1 MAAVA
6 LAALTAGAIDHPGAT
21 TDRLAPDRFSLVENG
36 RPAAKIVVECSE
48 PAVKIAARNL
58 AVDFERVTGSLPPK
72 ESDRKIVVRI
82 DPALWGKRET
92 YVMKVTPDAI
102 VVSGSDRRG
111 AVYGI
116 YELSEQIGVSP
127 WYDWADVPIR
137 RKAKSGEKLCLSIAR
152 GTYTNGE
159 PAVRYRGIFLN
170 DEAPCLTGWVKNTYG
185 TDFGDHRFYARV
197 GELVLRLR
205 GNFIWPAMWCWAFY
219 ADDSENSKTLD
230 EMGVVVGT
238 SHHEPMARN
247 HQEYARRRKEIGAWN
262 YRTNKDALDKFFAEG
277 VRRMKATEDVVTIG
291 MRGDGDVEMDG
302 N

>member
-1 MAAVA
+1 MKRIALYLTLAFAASA
-6 LAALTAGAIDHPGAT
+6 TFGIDNPGITFAGNGRDGFA
-21 TDRLAPDRFSLVENG
+21 LVEKG
-36 RPAAKIVVECSE
+36 RPAAKIVVECGE

-58 AVDFERVTGSLPPK
+58 AKDFERVTGALPPE

-82 DPALWGKRET
+82 DPALSGKRET
-92 YVMKVTPDAI
+92 YVMKVTSDAI

-116 YELSEQIGVSP
+116 YELSEQLGVSP
-127 WYDWADVPIR
+127 WHDWADAPLR
-137 RKAKSGEKLCLSIAR
+137 WKAKSGEKLSLSIAR

-205 GNFIWPAMWCWAFY
+205 GNFI
-219 ADDSENSKTLD
+219 
-230 EMGVVVGT
+230 
-238 SHHEPMARN
+238 
-247 HQEYARRRKEIGAWN
+247 
-262 YRTNKDALDKFFAEG
+262 
-277 VRRMKATEDVVTIG
+277 
-291 MRGDGDVEMDG
+291 
-302 N
+302 

>member
-1 MAAVA
+1 MAAAA
-6 LAALTAGAIDHPGAT
+6 LAALTAVAMDHPGAT
-21 TDRLAPDRFSLVENG
+21 ADRLAPDRFTLVENG

-48 PAVKIAARNL
+48 PAVKIAASNL
-58 AVDFERVTGSLPPK
+58 DADFERVTGERTSAD
-72 ESDRKIVVRI
+72 SRRAIVVRI
-82 DPALWGKRET
+82 DPALNGKRET

-127 WYDWADVPIR
+127 WYDWADAPLR
-137 RKAKSGEKLCLSIAR
+137 WKAKNGEKLNLSIKR

-185 TDFGDHRFYARV
+185 TDFGDHRFYGRV

-205 GNFIWPAMWCWAFY
+205 GNFIWPAMWC
-219 ADDSENSKTLD
+219 
-230 EMGVVVGT
+230 
-238 SHHEPMARN
+238 
-247 HQEYARRRKEIGAWN
+247 
-262 YRTNKDALDKFFAEG
+262 
-277 VRRMKATEDVVTIG
+277 
-291 MRGDGDVEMDG
+291 
-302 N
+302 